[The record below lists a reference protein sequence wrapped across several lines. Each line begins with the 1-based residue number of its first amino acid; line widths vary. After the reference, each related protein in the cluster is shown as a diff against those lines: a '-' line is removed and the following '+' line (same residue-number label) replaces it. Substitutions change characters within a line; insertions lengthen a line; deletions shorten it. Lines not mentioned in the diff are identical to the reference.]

1 MKRLIPGV
9 SEWASSDVQCWVSN
23 EVSIRYLCGLCGCE
37 PALSALTLLLKG
49 CESATW
55 YSGACWTPPWLQ
67 HTCWSYRGSRRGAG
81 GSGGLRHHHQRYQSP
96 AFQRRGDAGPFWGH
110 VWHNGSPLTLSVTVS
125 YPNWANERR
134 PACRGPCLTCTVL
147 PLWFTWTRLK
157 LRVLLLFESRRSPG
171 PKGFNLWSRRGSI
184 VCMFESLLPTRKTV
198 LFGHTIHP
206 VHWKYSHLSF
216 SNQWHQ
222 FQWTIV
228 YSAAAEQKGLCALCS
243 QLNVYIWN
251 KSISY

>member
-125 YPNWANERR
+125 YPNWAKGAPRAVCRASLARFCLFDSLEPDSNSEFCCYLKADAPLVRR
-134 PACRGPCLTCTVL
+134 ASTSEAGEAP
-147 PLWFTWTRLK
+147 
-157 LRVLLLFESRRSPG
+157 
-171 PKGFNLWSRRGSI
+171 
-184 VCMFESLLPTRKTV
+184 
-198 LFGHTIHP
+198 
-206 VHWKYSHLSF
+206 
-216 SNQWHQ
+216 
-222 FQWTIV
+222 
-228 YSAAAEQKGLCALCS
+228 LCACLNRCCRPGRRFCS
-243 QLNVYIWN
+243 DAQYIQSTGNTHICHFQTSGTSFNGPSFTAQQLNRKVFVPFVH
-251 KSISY
+251 S